1 MVRIHDCSF
10 HRSNPRN
17 ASLPVLIVYMEE
29 QTEPKTQPRISL
41 HPSSSIQGCHHR
53 QDTIPVKRDMSSR
66 RIGWEGANPLNGGLE
81 MKKALISERQSRSL
95 EGWKNRQ
102 TELDLPSARLLFFQG
117 GHYLPQR
124 ARCSNVPVPP
134 RWWNGHQS
142 IIVDLRTNRGSL

>member
-102 TELDLPSARLLFFQG
+102 TELDLPSARLVFSSLNRCIKHFDAVFLPMPLIPKQ
-117 GHYLPQR
+117 HCFLCRYL
-124 ARCSNVPVPP
+124 
-134 RWWNGHQS
+134 
-142 IIVDLRTNRGSL
+142 LL

>member
-81 MKKALISERQSRSL
+81 MKKALANAKVEASKDGKTDRQNWTFHQRDSCFFKVVIICPSGRVVQMYRYL
-95 EGWKNRQ
+95 QDGGMVTNR
-102 TELDLPSARLLFFQG
+102 F
-117 GHYLPQR
+117 
-124 ARCSNVPVPP
+124 
-134 RWWNGHQS
+134 
-142 IIVDLRTNRGSL
+142 IVDLRTNRGSL